1 MESLQEKRPGWLRE
15 KMGFDALFAYGMGSL
30 TLPMMAPAADALAAA
45 ADALAKLAAASEQAG
60 ARATAADAN
69 YPLAAGP
76 LFKQLATTVLPLT
89 LALIAIGF
97 LPLALVQLMP
107 MLFAP
112 KDALEP
118 EPAPPK
124 GQKVGEMSDANK
136 VSAPTEEGAIITA
149 EVRKDEWFEYT
160 KQATATG
167 TDETGID
174 ETTASEKY
182 E

>member
-1 MESLQEKRPGWLRE
+1 
-15 KMGFDALFAYGMGSL
+15 MGFDALLMYGMAFR

-60 ARATAADAN
+60 ARATAAAAN

-76 LFKQLATTVLPLT
+76 LFEQLATTVLPLT

-97 LPLALVQLMP
+97 FPLALVQLMP

-112 KDALEP
+112 KDALKP
-118 EPAPPK
+118 EPAPPLK
-124 GQKVGEMSDANK
+124 GQKSGEMSDANK
-136 VSAPTEEGAIITA
+136 VSAPTEEDAIITA
-149 EVRKDEWFEYT
+149 KTSKEIRKLDKFDYV
-160 KQATATG
+160 KQTTATG

-174 ETTASEKY
+174 ETTASEKSK
-182 E
+182 

>member
-1 MESLQEKRPGWLRE
+1 MMTE
-15 KMGFDALFAYGMGSL
+15 ALNVNA
-30 TLPMMAPAADALAAA
+30 AAADAAAA
-45 ADALAKLAAASEQAG
+45 DADALAKLAAASEQAG
-60 ARATAADAN
+60 ARATAAAAN

-76 LFKQLATTVLPLT
+76 LFEQLATTVLPLT

-97 LPLALVQLMP
+97 LPLALVQWTP
-107 MLFAP
+107 VLFAP

-136 VSAPTEEGAIITA
+136 VSAPTEEDAIITA
-149 EVRKDEWFEYT
+149 NTSKVEIRKLDKLDYM
-160 KQATATG
+160 KQTTATG